1 MAARPQPDGSDMSN
15 KPGRPPG
22 NARNERGG
30 TGLPPGRSQ
39 GGPTPSGGS
48 ERSERGGTGP
58 QTWPQLL
65 TEEAPDPGAVIPAP
79 FTIEIEALDD
89 DTARSS
95 PAARPAAN
103 PNPIAN
109 PGPNPAG
116 ELTLDIE
123 PYDER
128 APAPVPAPARPA
140 PAVLELAPPVPHP
153 PKRSAPA
160 STPQARSTAPTW
172 AFELE
177 DGELRR
183 EMGAPPK
190 DAAAPAREPAVY
202 REGLQFHGQ
211 GSEYFRVWVV
221 NLFLTLVTLGIYSA
235 WAKVRKA
242 RWFAQHT
249 SLAGDR
255 FDYHGEPWRILLGR
269 VLALVLL
276 GVWTL
281 AFDLSPVVGLL
292 VLGLFCVVGPLL
304 FASAQRFRLANTSWR
319 GLRFGYDVPR
329 ADVYMVCVPLLL
341 LWTAGSVLDKLGVK
355 GAWYVFAGLAT
366 AVGLP
371 WAHARLKQLQHHH
384 ANYGEQQ
391 FSFRPAGNEFYQLYL
406 KAFFLMV
413 VGSVVAAPLVAMLVQ
428 AAGDGPR
435 AIYVMLAT
443 AVAGLLMWLTAWPYF
458 AARMQQIV
466 WSHTE
471 LGHGVRFAGHMRG
484 SKLWAL
490 VAGQTLLTVLT
501 LGLYWPFAAVAIAR
515 YRVESIAVESL
526 DPIGEVAGTMNVER
540 RAAGDAAL
548 DFFGLDLGW

>member
-1 MAARPQPDGSDMSN
+1 MSN

-22 NARNERGG
+22 KAPLRGNERGG
-30 TGLPPGRSQ
+30 VPPIEWPELS
-39 GGPTPSGGS
+39 PS
-48 ERSERGGTGP
+48 TK
-58 QTWPQLL
+58 
-65 TEEAPDPGAVIPAP
+65 APELAAGAPAP
-79 FTIEIEALDD
+79 FTLEIEACDD
-89 DTARSS
+89 GGSRADPHSVRPEVSKGL
-95 PAARPAAN
+95 RPAM
-103 PNPIAN
+103 PM
-109 PGPNPAG
+109 
-116 ELTLDIE
+116 TLDIE
-123 PYDER
+123 PYDDR
-128 APAPVPAPARPA
+128 APAPATAPPGPAPQA
-140 PAVLELAPPVPHP
+140 LELAPPVPSP
-153 PKRSAPA
+153 SRAAMRARSPAPA
-160 STPQARSTAPTW
+160 W
-172 AFELE
+172 ALDLE

-183 EMGAPPK
+183 EMGLAPKEAPPL
-190 DAAAPAREPAVY
+190 PRPTVTY
-202 REGLQFHGQ
+202 RETLRFHGK

-221 NLFLTLVTLGIYSA
+221 NLFLTLVTFGVYSA

-255 FDYHGEPWRILLGR
+255 FDYHGEPWRILTGR

-281 AFDLSPVVGLL
+281 AFELSAVVGLL
-292 VLGLFCVVGPLL
+292 VLVGFCVVGPLL

-329 ADVYMVCVPLLL
+329 SEVYMVCVPLLL

-355 GAWYVFAGLAT
+355 GAWYLFAGLAT

-406 KAFFLMV
+406 KAFFLLV
-413 VGSVVAAPLVAMLVQ
+413 IGLVVATPLVAMLVQ

-435 AIYVMLAT
+435 AIYVMMGT
-443 AVAGLLMWLTAWPYF
+443 AVAALLMWLTAWPYF

-471 LGHGVRFAGHMRG
+471 LGHGIRFAGHMRG
-484 SKLWAL
+484 SRLWGL
-490 VAGQTLLTVLT
+490 VVGQTLLTALT

-515 YRVESIAVESL
+515 YRVESISIESI
-526 DPIGEVAGTMNVER
+526 DPVGDVAGTMHVER